1 MDSVIELLK
10 NSGTSEQQALV
21 LILLL
26 VMLPLL
32 LLFTSQL
39 RAGRPTSLRP
49 MQAFRRL
56 EGLIGRG
63 AETERP
69 IHISLG
75 TGGIIDTSTA
85 ESLAG
90 IILLERVAHQ
100 SVSSGAP
107 LIVTVSDPTLLPL
120 AQETARH
127 AWETRLHRYQS
138 APPEVRLIAPD
149 PVAYAAGVMDV
160 LLGENVIANIMVGK
174 FGDEY
179 LLMGETGVRSQVPQI
194 AGGVNPQVLPF
205 IHATADDT
213 LIGEEIFASGA
224 YINPRATHIASL
236 RVQDWMRVL
245 ISIAILLGVLLRSLS
260 L

>member
-1 MDSVIELLK
+1 MESVIELLK

-39 RAGRPTSLRP
+39 RAGRPVSLRP
-49 MQAFRRL
+49 IKGFSRL
-56 EGLIGRG
+56 KGLIGRG

-69 IHISLG
+69 IHMSLG
-75 TGGIIDTSTA
+75 IGGIMDASTA

-90 IILLERVAHQ
+90 ITLLEHVAHQ

-127 AWETRLHRYQS
+127 AWETRLHRYQVS
-138 APPEVRLIAPD
+138 PPEVRLIAPEA
-149 PVAYAAGVMDV
+149 VAYAAGVMDI
-160 LLGENVIANIMVGK
+160 LLGENVTANIMVGK
-174 FGDEY
+174 FGHEY
-179 LLMGETGVRSQVPQI
+179 LLMGETGVRTQIPQI
-194 AGGVNPQVLPF
+194 AGGINPQALPF
-205 IHATADDT
+205 IHATADEA

-224 YINPRATHIASL
+224 YLSPRLAHIASL

-245 ISIAILLGVLLRSLS
+245 ISIVILLGVLLRSLS

>member
-1 MDSVIELLK
+1 MNGLTELLG
-10 NSGTSEQQALV
+10 NSGTSEQQALA
-21 LILLL
+21 LALLL

-39 RAGRPTSLRP
+39 RAGRRVSLRP
-49 MQAFRRL
+49 IEAFQRL
-56 EGLIGRG
+56 KGLIGRG

-69 IHISLG
+69 IHMSLG
-75 TGGIIDTSTA
+75 TGGIIDASTA

-90 IILLERVAHQ
+90 ITLLEHVARQ

-120 AQETARH
+120 AQEIVRH
-127 AWETRLHRYQS
+127 AWESRLHRYLA
-138 APPEVRLIAPD
+138 APPEVRLIAPE

-160 LLGENVIANIMVGK
+160 LIGENVTANIMVGK
-174 FGDEY
+174 FGHEY
-179 LLMGETGVRSQVPQI
+179 LLMGEAGVRAQVPQVV
-194 AGGVNPQVLPF
+194 GGVSPQELPF
-205 IHATADDT
+205 IHATADDA

-224 YINPRATHIASL
+224 YLSPRATHIASL
-236 RVQDWMRVL
+236 RVQDWLRVL
-245 ISIAILLGVLLRSLS
+245 ISGVILLGVLLRSLS

>member
-1 MDSVIELLK
+1 MDSVLELLK
-10 NSGTSEQQALV
+10 NSGTSEQQALM

-26 VMLPLL
+26 TMLPLL

-39 RAGRPTSLRP
+39 RAGRPASLRP
-49 MQAFRRL
+49 IEAFRRL
-56 EGLIGRG
+56 KGLIGRG

-69 IHISLG
+69 IHMSLG
-75 TGGIIDTSTA
+75 TGGIIDATTA

-90 IILLERVAHQ
+90 ITLLEHVAHH

-120 AQETARH
+120 AQEAARH
-127 AWETRLHRYQS
+127 WWETRLHRYQA
-138 APPEVRLIAPD
+138 APPEVRLVAPE
-149 PVAYAAGVMDV
+149 PVAYAAGIMDI
-160 LLGENVIANIMVGK
+160 LIGENVTANIMVGK
-174 FGDEY
+174 FGHEY

-194 AGGVNPQVLPF
+194 AGGTNPQVLPF

-213 LIGEEIFASGA
+213 LIGEEIFAAGA
-224 YINPRATHIASL
+224 YISPRATHIASL

-245 ISIAILLGVLLRSLS
+245 ISIVILLGVLLRSLS